1 MPITYTNRLGKT
13 YYLCVQQQEGQT
25 HYFFSQKAE
34 YERVRAMPK
43 GYRIYEHDDGMV
55 TLRKVRPGEQQP
67 LVRCPH
73 CKQEVKQNRLQAH
86 IKKVHGRAQLHKKGY
101 TEAATGKDMVKCYKC
116 GRFFTKDELG
126 PHIRTAHGRPVRIP
140 REIRAP
146 KNTSAVQQEQQ
157 RKQQE
162 AAQRETE
169 ATRRRRLA
177 IHIEPFEC
185 GWCYQP
191 VYRVLQSNGYNRYYD
206 DRDLVHKHRCMRP
219 VHWRP
224 DK

>member
-1 MPITYTNRLGKT
+1 M
-13 YYLCVQQQEGQT
+13 
-25 HYFFSQKAE
+25 
-34 YERVRAMPK
+34 
-43 GYRIYEHDDGMV
+43 
-55 TLRKVRPGEQQP
+55 RPGEQQP

-86 IKKVHGRAQLHKKGY
+86 IKKVHGRDQLHKKGY

-185 GWCYQP
+185 GWCYEP

-206 DRDLVHKHRCMRP
+206 DRNLVYKHRCMRP